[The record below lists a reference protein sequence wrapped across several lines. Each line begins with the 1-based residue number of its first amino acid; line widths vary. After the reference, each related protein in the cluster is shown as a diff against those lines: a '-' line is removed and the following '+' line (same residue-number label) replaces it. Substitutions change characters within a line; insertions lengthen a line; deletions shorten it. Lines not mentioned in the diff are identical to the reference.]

1 MIIIYN
7 ILYNN
12 KNKNLSIYFKHS
24 TKKKNAYLDNDT

>member
-24 TKKKNAYLDNDT
+24 TKKNAYLDNDT